1 MSQSSTKSLTIRRV
15 GSVAG
20 VGTAFVEI
28 PMVVPT
34 KGKIRRVRA
43 SVTAGTSIN
52 QVKLEIRETAGGTV
66 LNVPLAYALGA
77 QPLDSA
83 EDVLY
88 RASASPDNS
97 RVGTLYVAVA
107 VDNATADHA
116 ITVSLDIDVAA

>member
-1 MSQSSTKSLTIRRV
+1 MPQATKPISMRKIGAAT
-15 GSVAG
+15 G

-28 PMVVPT
+28 PMIVALN
-34 KGKIRRVRA
+34 GKMRRVRA
-43 SVTAGTSIN
+43 SVLAGTAIN
-52 QVKLEIRETAGGTV
+52 QVSLEIRETAGGTV

-88 RASASPDNS
+88 RAEPIDGKPNL
-97 RVGTLYVAVA
+97 GTLYVAVA

-116 ITVSLDIDVAA
+116 ITVSLDIDITF